1 MTTLLFVEISACTHP
16 AKVVTFVDEQ
26 EYAVEDYQA
35 DNDLTI
41 AVINLTCA
49 DYFVPLTGLH
59 YNIYIYMYINMI

>member
-1 MTTLLFVEISACTHP
+1 MTTLLIIEFSACTHP

-26 EYAVEDYQA
+26 EFAVKNCQA

-49 DYFVPLTGLH
+49 DYFVPLTGLY
-59 YNIYIYMYINMI
+59 YNIYIYIH